1 MLIIFHWNKTRQTQS
16 ECFDVRLLGNTREF
30 GDGDVHTYMMW
41 SVHKDPLAMSQTFKP
56 PRLMLVE
63 EERSVGQSVTV
74 YIDLLFLYTF
84 IPECTIWHVP
94 FPCAGVFVLQLE
106 EELLGLQKKLKGV
119 EDELDKYSESLKDAQ
134 EKLEQAEK
142 KATDVS
148 ERRGRHACLVILK
161 CVVYHKLNFRN

>member
-1 MLIIFHWNKTRQTQS
+1 M
-16 ECFDVRLLGNTREF
+16 
-30 GDGDVHTYMMW
+30 
-41 SVHKDPLAMSQTFKP
+41 
-56 PRLMLVE
+56 
-63 EERSVGQSVTV
+63 
-74 YIDLLFLYTF
+74 
-84 IPECTIWHVP
+84 P
-94 FPCAGVFVLQLE
+94 FPCVGVFVLQLE

-148 ERRGRHACLVILK
+148 ERRGRHKCLVILK